1 MNFPFRNPINKLQ
14 NSDNSNIHPQP
25 NLFTNHLHS
34 ALTINSHKSHE
45 LLNFKNEYHLSVANK
60 YGYDV
65 TVLELP
71 LSRADITLNPG
82 RKLVIPE
89 KLLPLATGCLVS
101 FFESYYFAET

>member
-45 LLNFKNEYHLSVANK
+45 LLNFKNEYHLSDGSQN
-60 YGYDV
+60 
-65 TVLELP
+65 
-71 LSRADITLNPG
+71 LSGNEYMYLNPLFQTYENNE
-82 RKLVIPE
+82 RSMLNNNLMMDLKKNHTKLD
-89 KLLPLATGCLVS
+89 LN
-101 FFESYYFAET
+101 Y